1 MPASAADPW
10 TRAGLAIDAFVLGP
24 YQTNGYVLH
33 RPPRPDCWVFDP
45 GYDPDTLIRHL
56 RIHALIPRAILL
68 THAHPDH
75 IAGIPDLLAA
85 CPGTPIHIQAAE
97 EHWLA
102 DPELNLSAFMG
113 IPLSV
118 PGPDALL
125 HDGQTLRLADIDW
138 QVLHVPGHSPGSCA
152 FYAPQAHT
160 VISGDALFAGSIG
173 RTDFPG
179 ADPETLEAS
188 IRQRLYAL
196 PDDTVVL
203 PGHGPPTTIGRE
215 RRTNPYVRA

>member
-1 MPASAADPW
+1 MTAHATAPW
-10 TRAGLAIDAFVLGP
+10 ARAGLDIEAFPLGP
-24 YQTNGYVLH
+24 FETNCYVL
-33 RPPRPDCWVFDP
+33 RRATGRECWVFDT
-45 GYDPDTLIRHL
+45 GFEPDDLIRHL
-56 RIHALIPRAILL
+56 HDRRLIPRALLL

-75 IAGIPDLLAA
+75 IAGIPRLLSDF
-85 CPGTPIHIQAAE
+85 PGTPVHIHPAE
-97 EHWLA
+97 ERWLA

-113 IPLSV
+113 VPVTV

-125 HDGQTLRLADIDW
+125 HDGQVLRLADADW
-138 QVLHVPGHSPGSCA
+138 HVLHVPGHSPGSCA
-152 FYAPQAHT
+152 FYCPDAGT

-179 ADPETLEAS
+179 ASLEILCTS
-188 IRQRLYAL
+188 IRDRLYSL

-215 RRTNPYVRA
+215 RRSNPFVRG